1 MFSYTALSTEQ
12 VHRLRSE
19 HHVYMADSGRMSMSG
34 VNESNVVYLAKAM
47 RDVCS
52 SGSST
57 A

>member
-1 MFSYTALSTEQ
+1 MFSYTGLSTEQ

-52 SGSST
+52 TGSST